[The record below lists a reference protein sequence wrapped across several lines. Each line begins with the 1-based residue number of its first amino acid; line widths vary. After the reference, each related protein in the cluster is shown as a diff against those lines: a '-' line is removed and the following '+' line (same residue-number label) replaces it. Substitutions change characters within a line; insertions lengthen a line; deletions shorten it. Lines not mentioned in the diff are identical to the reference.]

1 MDNGPGMPAT
11 TVPPRRRHR
20 PAVLLVAVLAL
31 IAPLATTT
39 SQVAS
44 ADPEADPAD
53 TWTAPETLPGT
64 LPGTGPGEDG
74 GVDAARTHVYP
85 RTPSFPR
92 TIDAY
97 ATYQGGTT
105 CSPTAK
111 PGVVDVRNL
120 ILQTYG
126 RVSWSIARPCSSSVN
141 EHKEGRALD
150 IGFDARTTRG
160 YNQGNDFLHW
170 LLFPDQYGNPN
181 AMARRLGVMYVIW
194 NHRMWRA
201 YNPRG
206 WRLYTGSNPHVDHV
220 HISFNWNAAMR
231 RTSWWTLGGTGAVP
245 PAMDPNTV
253 ERLRRPADVQ

>member
-1 MDNGPGMPAT
+1 MKPGLPGEPEFPTRSHAWGMDNGPGMPAT

-31 IAPLATTT
+31 IAPVAITTT

-44 ADPEADPAD
+44 ADPE
-53 TWTAPETLPGT
+53 
-64 LPGTGPGEDG
+64 DG
-74 GVDAARTHVYP
+74 GVGAARAHVYP
-85 RTPSFPR
+85 TTPNFPP

-120 ILQTYG
+120 VLQTYG
-126 RVSWSIARPCSSSVN
+126 RVSWAIVQQPCSSSVN

-150 IGFDARTTRG
+150 IGFDARTTTG

-194 NHRMWRA
+194 NRRMWRA

-206 WRLYTGSNPHVDHV
+206 WQPYTGSDPHVNHV
-220 HISFNWNAAMR
+220 HISFSWRGAMR
-231 RTSWWTLGGTGAVP
+231 GTTWWTLGGTGAVP
-245 PAMDPNTV
+245 PAMEPDAV
-253 ERLRRPADVQ
+253 EGLRRPADLR

>member
-1 MDNGPGMPAT
+1 MPAT
-11 TVPPRRRHR
+11 TVPLRRRHR

-31 IAPLATTT
+31 IAPVAITTT

-53 TWTAPETLPGT
+53 TWTVPGT

-74 GVDAARTHVYP
+74 GVGAARTHVYP
-85 RTPSFPR
+85 RTPNFPP

-105 CSPTAK
+105 CSPMAK
-111 PGVVDVRNL
+111 AGVVDVRDL
-120 ILQTYG
+120 VLRTYG
-126 RVSWSIARPCSSSVN
+126 RVSWAIVQQPCSSSVN

-150 IGFDARTTRG
+150 IGFDARTTTG

-170 LLFPDQYGNPN
+170 LLFPDQYGNAN

-194 NHRMWRA
+194 NRRMWRA

-206 WRLYTGSNPHVDHV
+206 WQPYTGSDPHVNHV
-220 HISFNWNAAMR
+220 HISFSWRGAMR
-231 RTSWWTLGGTGAVP
+231 GTTWWTLGGTGAVP
-245 PAMDPNTV
+245 PAMDPDTI
-253 ERLRRPADVQ
+253 EGLRRPADLP